1 MSGRDEILGRLRRS
15 LKRGDGAAAAAVDER
30 LQGRRRNL
38 VPARAKQEPAALVD
52 LFEEKVKAVQG
63 TVRRISGLDGVPAA
77 VADHLKAHNLPPKIC
92 IAPAPDLEGLAWS
105 QAAPLLDVRAGAP
118 AADDLVGVAR
128 AAAGV
133 AETGTLMLL
142 SGPTGPS
149 TLNFLP
155 DDHIVVLRAEEI
167 VGAYEDGWDLLR
179 QRYGVGEMP
188 RTMNFV
194 TGPSRTG
201 DIEQTIINGAHGPRR
216 LHVLL
221 VDPAVSE

>member
-15 LKRGDGAAAAAVDER
+15 LKRSDGTGAAEVDAR

-38 VPARAKQEPAALVD
+38 VPERTNREPAALLA
-52 LFEEKVKAVQG
+52 LFEEKVQAVQG
-63 TVRRISGLDGVPAA
+63 TVRRIADLGQVPAA
-77 VADHLKAHNLPPKIC
+77 VADHLKAHNLPPKVC
-92 IAPAPDLEGLAWS
+92 IAPVPDLDGLPWS
-105 QAAPLLDVRAGAP
+105 EATPLLEVRSGVP
-118 AADDLVGVAR
+118 KGDDLVGVAR

-155 DDHIVVLRAEEI
+155 DDHIVVLRAEEV

-179 QRYGVGEMP
+179 ERFGVGEMP
-188 RTMNFV
+188 RTVNFV

-201 DIEQTIINGAHGPRR
+201 DIEQTIVNGAHGPRR
-216 LHVLL
+216 LHILL
-221 VDPAVSE
+221 VDPASAG